1 MSAGKGVLLV
11 ICLLFLPLKSALAL
25 NCYFGSS
32 GGSVEKSEAIQPFA
46 VPGNAKLGDK
56 IWESDDIKIPV
67 YCDNNTN
74 GNFESEHVYA
84 WVNPYPGVQDRYYQL
99 GVTYNGVDY
108 DANQGKSRIDTN
120 QCIDSKNIDIYTPEQ
135 IIAMGWQ
142 NKICS
147 GDPANIHMSR
157 TFLAR
162 MRLYVKIREMP
173 PHDYQSTLSDYIVVQ
188 FDGAGS
194 VNEDPTAQNLK
205 YHITGLENIR
215 VLDCSVNFSISPE
228 TQVIDFGKFNLLD
241 IRRHTMSKTFSIKTT
256 KSQNDQCTDGF
267 KVSSSFY
274 TEETLVEEDKALLI
288 GNGLKLRL
296 LDENASPYTFNKYAE
311 YADFTSDMLVYEKPI
326 RLNFRPLQVPPSR
339 LGPSI
344 QWCFLKLTIT
354 DLP

>member
-1 MSAGKGVLLV
+1 MSTGKGLLLV

-25 NCYFGSS
+25 NCYFGTS
-32 GGSVEKSEAIQPFA
+32 GGTVEKSEAIQPFA
-46 VPGNAKLGDK
+46 VPGNAKPGDK

-108 DANQGKSRIDTN
+108 DASLGKSRIDTN

-173 PHDYQSTLSDYIVVQ
+173 PHDYQSTLSD
-188 FDGAGS
+188 
-194 VNEDPTAQNLK
+194 
-205 YHITGLENIR
+205 
-215 VLDCSVNFSISPE
+215 NFSISPE

-241 IRRHTMSKTFSIKTT
+241 IRRHNMTKTFSIKTT

-288 GNGLKLRL
+288 SNGLKLRL

-311 YADFTSDMLVYEKPI
+311 YADFTSDMLIYEKTYTAELSSIAGTPI
-326 RLNFRPLQVPPSR
+326 EA
-339 LGPSI
+339 GPFDTVVLFKI
-344 QWCFLKLTIT
+344 NYN
-354 DLP
+354 

>member
-1 MSAGKGVLLV
+1 MSAGKGLLLV
-11 ICLLFLPLKSALAL
+11 ICLLFLPLKSAMAL
-25 NCYFGSS
+25 NCYFGTS
-32 GGSVEKSEAIQPFA
+32 GGAVEKSEAIQPFA
-46 VPGNAKLGDK
+46 VPGNAKPGDK

-108 DANQGKSRIDTN
+108 DASLGKSRIDTN

-215 VLDCSVNFSISPE
+215 VLDCSVNFSIF
-228 TQVIDFGKFNLLD
+228 T
-241 IRRHTMSKTFSIKTT
+241 
-256 KSQNDQCTDGF
+256 
-267 KVSSSFY
+267 
-274 TEETLVEEDKALLI
+274 
-288 GNGLKLRL
+288 GNTG
-296 LDENASPYTFNKYAE
+296 D
-311 YADFTSDMLVYEKPI
+311 
-326 RLNFRPLQVPPSR
+326 
-339 LGPSI
+339 
-344 QWCFLKLTIT
+344 
-354 DLP
+354 

>member
-56 IWESDDIKIPV
+56 IWESDDIKILV

-135 IIAMGWQ
+135 IITMGWQ

-311 YADFTSDMLVYEKPI
+311 YADFTSDMLVYEKTYTAELSSIAGTPI
-326 RLNFRPLQVPPSR
+326 EA
-339 LGPSI
+339 GPFDTVVLFKI
-344 QWCFLKLTIT
+344 NYN
-354 DLP
+354 

>member
-1 MSAGKGVLLV
+1 MSTGKGLLLV

-25 NCYFGSS
+25 NCYFGTS
-32 GGSVEKSEAIQPFA
+32 GGTVEKSEAIQPFA
-46 VPGNAKLGDK
+46 VPGNAKPGDK

-108 DANQGKSRIDTN
+108 DASLGKSRIDTN
-120 QCIDSKNIDIYTPEQ
+120 QCIDSKNINIYTPEQ

-173 PHDYQSTLSDYIVVQ
+173 PHDYQSTL
-188 FDGAGS
+188 
-194 VNEDPTAQNLK
+194 
-205 YHITGLENIR
+205 
-215 VLDCSVNFSISPE
+215 
-228 TQVIDFGKFNLLD
+228 
-241 IRRHTMSKTFSIKTT
+241 
-256 KSQNDQCTDGF
+256 
-267 KVSSSFY
+267 
-274 TEETLVEEDKALLI
+274 
-288 GNGLKLRL
+288 
-296 LDENASPYTFNKYAE
+296 
-311 YADFTSDMLVYEKPI
+311 
-326 RLNFRPLQVPPSR
+326 
-339 LGPSI
+339 
-344 QWCFLKLTIT
+344 
-354 DLP
+354 

>member
-32 GGSVEKSEAIQPFA
+32 GGSVEKSEVIQPFA
-46 VPGNAKLGDK
+46 VPGNAKPGDK

-241 IRRHTMSKTFSIKTT
+241 IRRHNMTKT
-256 KSQNDQCTDGF
+256 
-267 KVSSSFY
+267 
-274 TEETLVEEDKALLI
+274 
-288 GNGLKLRL
+288 
-296 LDENASPYTFNKYAE
+296 
-311 YADFTSDMLVYEKPI
+311 
-326 RLNFRPLQVPPSR
+326 
-339 LGPSI
+339 
-344 QWCFLKLTIT
+344 
-354 DLP
+354 

>member
-135 IIAMGWQ
+135 ITRWDG
-142 NKICS
+142 
-147 GDPANIHMSR
+147 R
-157 TFLAR
+157 TKFARVIPLIFTCHVPFSLACG
-162 MRLYVKIREMP
+162 Y
-173 PHDYQSTLSDYIVVQ
+173 T
-188 FDGAGS
+188 
-194 VNEDPTAQNLK
+194 
-205 YHITGLENIR
+205 
-215 VLDCSVNFSISPE
+215 
-228 TQVIDFGKFNLLD
+228 
-241 IRRHTMSKTFSIKTT
+241 SK
-256 KSQNDQCTDGF
+256 
-267 KVSSSFY
+267 
-274 TEETLVEEDKALLI
+274 
-288 GNGLKLRL
+288 
-296 LDENASPYTFNKYAE
+296 
-311 YADFTSDMLVYEKPI
+311 YEKCRRMI
-326 RLNFRPLQVPPSR
+326 IKVRLATISSCNLTVPVA
-339 LGPSI
+339 
-344 QWCFLKLTIT
+344 LTKIL
-354 DLP
+354 LPKT

>member
-1 MSAGKGVLLV
+1 MSTGKGLLLV

-25 NCYFGSS
+25 NCYFGTS
-32 GGSVEKSEAIQPFA
+32 GGTVEKSEAIQPFA
-46 VPGNAKLGDK
+46 VPGNAKPGDK

-108 DANQGKSRIDTN
+108 DASLGKSRIDTN

-241 IRRHTMSKTFSIKTT
+241 IRRHNMTKTFSIKTT
-256 KSQNDQCTDGF
+256 KSQNDQF
-267 KVSSSFY
+267 
-274 TEETLVEEDKALLI
+274 LVL
-288 GNGLKLRL
+288 
-296 LDENASPYTFNKYAE
+296 Y
-311 YADFTSDMLVYEKPI
+311 
-326 RLNFRPLQVPPSR
+326 
-339 LGPSI
+339 
-344 QWCFLKLTIT
+344 
-354 DLP
+354 

>member
-1 MSAGKGVLLV
+1 M
-11 ICLLFLPLKSALAL
+11 P
-25 NCYFGSS
+25 
-32 GGSVEKSEAIQPFA
+32 
-46 VPGNAKLGDK
+46 KLGDK

-99 GVTYNGVDY
+99 GVTYNGVDLTPTREK
-108 DANQGKSRIDTN
+108 AASTLTSVLTVRTLTFIP
-120 QCIDSKNIDIYTPEQ
+120 PEQ

-194 VNEDPTAQNLK
+194 
-205 YHITGLENIR
+205 G
-215 VLDCSVNFSISPE
+215 
-228 TQVIDFGKFNLLD
+228 
-241 IRRHTMSKTFSIKTT
+241 
-256 KSQNDQCTDGF
+256 
-267 KVSSSFY
+267 
-274 TEETLVEEDKALLI
+274 
-288 GNGLKLRL
+288 
-296 LDENASPYTFNKYAE
+296 
-311 YADFTSDMLVYEKPI
+311 
-326 RLNFRPLQVPPSR
+326 
-339 LGPSI
+339 
-344 QWCFLKLTIT
+344 
-354 DLP
+354 

>member
-120 QCIDSKNIDIYTPEQ
+120 QCIDSKNIDFIPLSRLSRWDGRTKFARVIPLIFTCRVPFSLACGYT
-135 IIAMGWQ
+135 
-142 NKICS
+142 
-147 GDPANIHMSR
+147 
-157 TFLAR
+157 
-162 MRLYVKIREMP
+162 
-173 PHDYQSTLSDYIVVQ
+173 
-188 FDGAGS
+188 
-194 VNEDPTAQNLK
+194 
-205 YHITGLENIR
+205 
-215 VLDCSVNFSISPE
+215 
-228 TQVIDFGKFNLLD
+228 
-241 IRRHTMSKTFSIKTT
+241 SK
-256 KSQNDQCTDGF
+256 
-267 KVSSSFY
+267 
-274 TEETLVEEDKALLI
+274 
-288 GNGLKLRL
+288 
-296 LDENASPYTFNKYAE
+296 
-311 YADFTSDMLVYEKPI
+311 YEKCRRMI
-326 RLNFRPLQVPPSR
+326 IKVRLATISSCNLTVPVA
-339 LGPSI
+339 
-344 QWCFLKLTIT
+344 LTKT
-354 DLP
+354 LLPKT

>member
-147 GDPANIHMSR
+147 GDPLIFTCRVPFS
-157 TFLAR
+157 LACG
-162 MRLYVKIREMP
+162 Y
-173 PHDYQSTLSDYIVVQ
+173 T
-188 FDGAGS
+188 
-194 VNEDPTAQNLK
+194 
-205 YHITGLENIR
+205 
-215 VLDCSVNFSISPE
+215 
-228 TQVIDFGKFNLLD
+228 
-241 IRRHTMSKTFSIKTT
+241 SK
-256 KSQNDQCTDGF
+256 
-267 KVSSSFY
+267 
-274 TEETLVEEDKALLI
+274 
-288 GNGLKLRL
+288 
-296 LDENASPYTFNKYAE
+296 
-311 YADFTSDMLVYEKPI
+311 YEKCRRMI
-326 RLNFRPLQVPPSR
+326 IKVRLATISSCNLTVPVA
-339 LGPSI
+339 
-344 QWCFLKLTIT
+344 LTKT
-354 DLP
+354 LLPKT

>member
-1 MSAGKGVLLV
+1 
-11 ICLLFLPLKSALAL
+11 
-25 NCYFGSS
+25 
-32 GGSVEKSEAIQPFA
+32 
-46 VPGNAKLGDK
+46 
-56 IWESDDIKIPV
+56 
-67 YCDNNTN
+67 
-74 GNFESEHVYA
+74 
-84 WVNPYPGVQDRYYQL
+84 
-99 GVTYNGVDY
+99 
-108 DANQGKSRIDTN
+108 
-120 QCIDSKNIDIYTPEQ
+120 
-135 IIAMGWQ
+135 MGWQ

-326 RLNFRPLQVPPSR
+326 RLNFRPFRAPPSR
-339 LGPSI
+339 LAPSI
-344 QWCFLKLTIT
+344 QWCF
-354 DLP
+354 

>member
-120 QCIDSKNIDIYTPEQ
+120 QCIDSRTLTFIPLSRLSRWDGRTKFARVIPLIFTCRVPFSLACGYT
-135 IIAMGWQ
+135 
-142 NKICS
+142 
-147 GDPANIHMSR
+147 
-157 TFLAR
+157 
-162 MRLYVKIREMP
+162 
-173 PHDYQSTLSDYIVVQ
+173 
-188 FDGAGS
+188 
-194 VNEDPTAQNLK
+194 
-205 YHITGLENIR
+205 
-215 VLDCSVNFSISPE
+215 
-228 TQVIDFGKFNLLD
+228 
-241 IRRHTMSKTFSIKTT
+241 SK
-256 KSQNDQCTDGF
+256 
-267 KVSSSFY
+267 
-274 TEETLVEEDKALLI
+274 
-288 GNGLKLRL
+288 
-296 LDENASPYTFNKYAE
+296 
-311 YADFTSDMLVYEKPI
+311 YEKCRRMI
-326 RLNFRPLQVPPSR
+326 IKVRLATISSCNLTVPVA
-339 LGPSI
+339 
-344 QWCFLKLTIT
+344 LTKT
-354 DLP
+354 LLPKT